1 MAASIAAILGELR
14 EIERRSPEDV
24 AVLMTPLLRALE
36 AVANGRDPQLDHA
49 QAMAIANS
57 LAQTA
62 AQAGDV
68 HVAVAIATVSAELEQ
83 LPPAT
88 FAGTATDTRPAPADT
103 GPDASVPPPLGPFAN
118 PYQQLLG
125 ILGICALSYS
135 GYLEIQ
141 ARFQPGS
148 VAGWLLTGSSSL
160 FALAV
165 ALAWRR
171 FVLRRRRGPALTAT
185 ALIFAALAA
194 GWTVQTGLTLRP
206 QMAGNREPGPV
217 PAGAERTP
225 GAAAQAAGAAEG
237 ADDEGQSR
245 TPDQTPLP
253 DPAPIAFWWL
263 GGSSEPTS
271 TRIPAETRTM
281 AAENAAA
288 TEPQAEAPDT
298 AGTRTD
304 ADARADHPE
313 TATATT
319 PAAPAPRPQPAAD
332 RMQAA
337 PPAGSAQ
344 AQTPLARYRGLLQR
358 QVVVTDAK
366 GMRHEGKLTG
376 ISKHGL
382 TLLMEVELFG
392 KPIVAQ
398 RFYLFD
404 NIENLHAK

>member
-1 MAASIAAILGELR
+1 
-14 EIERRSPEDV
+14 
-24 AVLMTPLLRALE
+24 
-36 AVANGRDPQLDHA
+36 
-49 QAMAIANS
+49 
-57 LAQTA
+57 
-62 AQAGDV
+62 
-68 HVAVAIATVSAELEQ
+68 
-83 LPPAT
+83 
-88 FAGTATDTRPAPADT
+88 
-103 GPDASVPPPLGPFAN
+103 
-118 PYQQLLG
+118 
-125 ILGICALSYS
+125 
-135 GYLEIQ
+135 
-141 ARFQPGS
+141 
-148 VAGWLLTGSSSL
+148 
-160 FALAV
+160 
-165 ALAWRR
+165 
-171 FVLRRRRGPALTAT
+171 
-185 ALIFAALAA
+185 
-194 GWTVQTGLTLRP
+194 
-206 QMAGNREPGPV
+206 
-217 PAGAERTP
+217 
-225 GAAAQAAGAAEG
+225 
-237 ADDEGQSR
+237 
-245 TPDQTPLP
+245 
-253 DPAPIAFWWL
+253 
-263 GGSSEPTS
+263 
-271 TRIPAETRTM
+271 M